1 MGTRS
6 QKAAVNLLMLSK
18 HINTFNTGK
27 MFCFVFLAA
36 TSCSIPPSVF
46 WSAGPQKSPHPLA
59 AGQVSLQRFVCIHV
73 KWLQQWCIP
82 GTCMT
87 SYTCT
92 ILLGHDTKD
101 CWLMV
106 GAVLGV
112 AFSNKAWIL
121 DLMHWGRKQLHVSWQ
136 TAVFG
141 YMQQHVDAIY
151 GNLHLFS
158 ECWKIYST
166 VTTKQS
172 PPRLNVRVQKPIDTK
187 FWAKG

>member
-121 DLMHWGRKQLHVSWQ
+121 DLMHWGRKVFVRLCLGTCSSMWMPFTEICICFQNAGKSIVRWQLNKVHQDWMFEFKSLL
-136 TAVFG
+136 T
-141 YMQQHVDAIY
+141 
-151 GNLHLFS
+151 L
-158 ECWKIYST
+158 
-166 VTTKQS
+166 
-172 PPRLNVRVQKPIDTK
+172 
-187 FWAKG
+187 